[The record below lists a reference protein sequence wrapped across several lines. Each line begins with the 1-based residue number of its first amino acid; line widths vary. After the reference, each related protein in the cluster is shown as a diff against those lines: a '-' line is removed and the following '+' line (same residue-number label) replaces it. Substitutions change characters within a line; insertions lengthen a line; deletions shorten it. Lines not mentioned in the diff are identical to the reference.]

1 MNNSNGF
8 LTHHSGVRTELGQNV
23 GILPVKGPSK
33 ITTVGLEWD
42 VTDWLTE
49 FGGNVSTSNHVKDNV
64 VEITTTQDVLF
75 TVDLEI
81 PKLA

>member
-1 MNNSNGF
+1 MLVFYQSRA
-8 LTHHSGVRTELGQNV
+8 LR
-23 GILPVKGPSK
+23 K